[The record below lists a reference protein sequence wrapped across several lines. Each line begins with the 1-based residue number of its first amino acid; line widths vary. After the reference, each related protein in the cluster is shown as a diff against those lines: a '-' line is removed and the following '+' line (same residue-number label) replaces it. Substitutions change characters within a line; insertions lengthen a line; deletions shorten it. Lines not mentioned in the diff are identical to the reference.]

1 MSAASRGSRVH
12 HVRKTPN
19 PFFTTSSGIVGI
31 NLHEPTEFLAPTL
44 DDHYVAR
51 PTDNNQSEEA
61 KLVKFMYQTTTS
73 SIGDGIERRESPM
86 TQRMDKFSV
95 KREIQQ
101 SGLVKIRSV
110 SVISPEEVL
119 ARAKAD
125 LLHQDP
131 TKQQAVDIQLIAA
144 PRGEHP
150 MYTTRY
156 TPSNTTCEDYTRRR
170 CSTRVV
176 GEEKGAIQVTT
187 ERIVKPG
194 TFTNSFNG
202 FRFRDYGLNTA
213 VTKSKICDQL
223 DHS

>member
-31 NLHEPTEFLAPTL
+31 NLHEPTEFLAPKL
-44 DDHYVAR
+44 DDHTLAR

-73 SIGDGIERRESPM
+73 SIGEGIERRESPM
-86 TQRMDKFSV
+86 TQRMDKFAV
-95 KREIQQ
+95 KREIEQ
-101 SGLVKIRSV
+101 SGLVKVRSV
-110 SVISPEEVL
+110 NVISPEEVL

-125 LLHQDP
+125 LLSQDT
-131 TKQQAVDIQLIAA
+131 TKNAVDIKPIAA

-150 MYTTRY
+150 MYTT
-156 TPSNTTCEDYTRRR
+156 
-170 CSTRVV
+170 STRVV

-202 FRFRDYGLNTA
+202 FRYRDYGLNTA
-213 VTKSKICDQL
+213 VTKSKICDAL

>member
-31 NLHEPTEFLAPTL
+31 NLHEPTEFLAPKL
-44 DDHYVAR
+44 DDHTLAR

-73 SIGDGIERRESPM
+73 SIGEGIERRESPM
-86 TQRMDKFSV
+86 TQRMDKFAV
-95 KREIQQ
+95 KR
-101 SGLVKIRSV
+101 GKTAL
-110 SVISPEEVL
+110 
-119 ARAKAD
+119 
-125 LLHQDP
+125 
-131 TKQQAVDIQLIAA
+131 
-144 PRGEHP
+144 
-150 MYTTRY
+150 
-156 TPSNTTCEDYTRRR
+156 
-170 CSTRVV
+170 TRVV

-202 FRFRDYGLNTA
+202 FRYRDYGLNTA
-213 VTKSKICDQL
+213 VTKSKICDAL

>member
-86 TQRMDKFSV
+86 AQRMDKFSV

-150 MYTTRY
+150 MYTT
-156 TPSNTTCEDYTRRR
+156 
-170 CSTRVV
+170 STRVV